1 MSLPDTNS
9 LNTNSFGT
17 DSFLTVAGPAE
28 ATIIEKKSRFIGYV
42 STASNETEAQEFLNS
57 IRAMHRSATHNCY
70 AWQIGSQDQWQ
81 RSGDDGEP
89 AGTAG
94 RPILETIKTSDLK
107 NTVVVVTRYF
117 GGILLGT
124 GGLVRAYSASARAA
138 IAAAGIVRCQPA
150 SLFALTVEYSDWQK
164 LTNFL
169 RNTECQQLEPSFRD
183 KVDVQVL
190 IPNTAS
196 DSFAARI
203 TDLFGYDISPL
214 ILDNNALMQTPV

>member
-1 MSLPDTNS
+1 MDN
-9 LNTNSFGT
+9 
-17 DSFLTVAGPAE
+17 SFLTVSGRAE
-28 ATIIEKKSRFIGYV
+28 ATLIEKKSRFIGYV
-42 STASNETEAQEFLNS
+42 NTAATEAEAQDFLNE
-57 IRAMHRSATHNCY
+57 IRAAHRSATHNCY
-70 AWQIGSQDQWQ
+70 AWQIGAQDQFQ

-94 RPILETIKTSDLK
+94 RPILEAIKTSDLK

-150 SLFALTVEYSDWQK
+150 SLYALTVEYADWQR

-169 RNTECQQLEPSFRD
+169 QASTYQQQDAAFRD
-183 KVDVQVL
+183 KIDVQILVPTAEEERFTTRL
-190 IPNTAS
+190 VELLGPTTRPLLLDSNT
-196 DSFAARI
+196 
-203 TDLFGYDISPL
+203 
-214 ILDNNALMQTPV
+214 ILQTPI

>member
-1 MSLPDTNS
+1 MDN
-9 LNTNSFGT
+9 
-17 DSFLTVAGPAE
+17 SFLTVGGRAE
-28 ATIIEKKSRFIGYV
+28 ATLIEKKSRFIGYV
-42 STASNETEAQEFLNS
+42 NTAATEAEAQDFLNE
-57 IRAMHRSATHNCY
+57 IRAAHRSATHNCY
-70 AWQIGSQDQWQ
+70 AWQIGAQDQFQ

-94 RPILETIKTSDLK
+94 RPILEAIKTSELK

-150 SLFALTVEYSDWQK
+150 SLYALTVEYSDWQR

-169 RNTECQQLEPSFRD
+169 QAGGYQQQNAVFSD
-183 KVDVQVL
+183 KVDVQILVPGSGEEL
-190 IPNTAS
+190 FITKLTELLGPS
-196 DSFAARI
+196 AR
-203 TDLFGYDISPL
+203 PL
-214 ILDNNALMQTPV
+214 LLDTNAILQTPL

>member
-1 MSLPDTNS
+1 MDN
-9 LNTNSFGT
+9 
-17 DSFLTVAGPAE
+17 SFLTVSGRAE
-28 ATIIEKKSRFIGYV
+28 ATLIEKKSRFIGYV
-42 STASNETEAQEFLNS
+42 NTAACEAEAQDFLNE
-57 IRAMHRSATHNCY
+57 IRAAHRAATHNCY
-70 AWQIGSQDQWQ
+70 AWQIGAQDQFQ

-94 RPILETIKTSDLK
+94 RPILEAIKTAGLK

-150 SLFALTVEYSDWQK
+150 SLYALTAEYSDWQR

-169 RNTECQQLEPSFRD
+169 QAGGYQQQDAVFRD
-183 KVDVQVL
+183 KIDVQILVPDDQTERFTNGL
-190 IPNTAS
+190 
-196 DSFAARI
+196 
-203 TDLFGYDISPL
+203 TDLLGAAACPL
-214 ILDNNALMQTPV
+214 LLDNSAVMQTPL